1 MEIQVGTI
9 LELESNSYIIRE
21 QIDQGGNGIV
31 WKTEVPGHSRVYAI
45 KVLSDAASRNIEK
58 LVRFGRECQFCK
70 DTDHKHIVKVFDYVA
85 EKGKAYCVM
94 PYYSR
99 NLRDVAL
106 GRIINELFTKQNPS
120 DEAFLTVADKN
131 PLLMKV
137 RKNRLSVFIKKV
149 RVWVL

>member
-1 MEIQVGTI
+1 M
-9 LELESNSYIIRE
+9 
-21 QIDQGGNGIV
+21 
-31 WKTEVPGHSRVYAI
+31 
-45 KVLSDAASRNIEK
+45 
-58 LVRFGRECQFCK
+58 
-70 DTDHKHIVKVFDYVA
+70 HIVKVFDYVA

-120 DEAFLTVADKN
+120 GEAFLTVADKN

-149 RVWVL
+149 CAWAL

>member
-1 MEIQVGTI
+1 MKIQVGTV
-9 LELESNSYIIRE
+9 LELESTSYIIRE
-21 QIDQGGNGIV
+21 QIDESGNATV
-31 WKTEVPGHSRVYAI
+31 WKAEASGDSCIYAI
-45 KVLSDAASRNIEK
+45 KVLNEETSRHNEK
-58 LVRFGRECQFCK
+58 LIRFDRECQFCK
-70 DTDHKHIVKVFDYVA
+70 DTYNMHIVKVFDYVA

-120 DEAFLTVADKN
+120 GEAFLTVADKN
-131 PLLMKV
+131 PLLMKI

-149 RVWVL
+149 CVWVL